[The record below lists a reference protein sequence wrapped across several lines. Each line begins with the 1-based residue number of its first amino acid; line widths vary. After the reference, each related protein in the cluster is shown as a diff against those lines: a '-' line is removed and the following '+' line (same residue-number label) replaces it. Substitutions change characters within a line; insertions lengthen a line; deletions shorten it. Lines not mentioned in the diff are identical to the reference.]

1 MDRRS
6 LRFILFFLGCF
17 ASGAAQAHPFGAD
30 FFSHRTRVSLSKS
43 QIAIDYLLEIP
54 TRHLNFEIK
63 TSKREQ
69 QGDFQTQKT
78 DEIRQGLR
86 ILVNGQPVEL
96 QQAFLGEDQVRARP
110 HSYLY
115 QLRLEGPMPD
125 KANSLSIKNQNYPDE
140 RSYFRIDWQLSEA
153 LEVKESSLLIE
164 RDGQQPQDHS
174 ARWWMDDSLREFS
187 MTFQSRKARIS
198 QHKTPWAI
206 GLTVL
211 GLVAGLI
218 QWKRRHGKTAS

>member
-54 TRHLNFEIK
+54 T
-63 TSKREQ
+63 
-69 QGDFQTQKT
+69 
-78 DEIRQGLR
+78 
-86 ILVNGQPVEL
+86 
-96 QQAFLGEDQVRARP
+96 
-110 HSYLY
+110 LY